1 MISKLLPILLVLH
14 FAMQSCLS
22 FSTKNPSA
30 PHQQQQQQQR
40 VFISTPSNP
49 TNRIVSDLM
58 TSQPNLFTLAPH
70 TPVDE
75 AIATLLRAG
84 VSGAPVVERLKDA
97 ETDRVDT
104 RIVGFVSSFDFLPR
118 EESGSLVTLGEME
131 DSETARRI
139 LGRSVRDIMTRDPVT
154 VTTNDLMKTAAETMA
169 KHRLHALPVVDA
181 KHGNLV
187 GIVTAKDVMRDV
199 IKMASKALPAEDTYS
214 QSMAD
219 IPDNLAA

>member
-1 MISKLLPILLVLH
+1 MTMKATMLSSPLSLLLLFQALGL
-14 FAMQSCLS
+14 CLS
-22 FSTKNPSA
+22 FTGTS
-30 PHQQQQQQQR
+30 PHSQQQI
-40 VFISTPSNP
+40 FISTPSKT

-58 TSQPNLFTLAPH
+58 TSQPNLFTLDPH

-97 ETDRVDT
+97 ETDRVDC
-104 RIVGFVSSFDFLPR
+104 RLVGFVSSFDFLPR
-118 EESGSLVTLGEME
+118 EESGTLVRLGEME

-139 LGRSVRDIMTRDPVT
+139 LGQSVRDVMTRDPVT

-169 KHRLHALPVVDA
+169 THRLHALPVVDA
-181 KHGNLV
+181 KHGNLM

-199 IKMASKALPAEDTYS
+199 MKTASKALPAEDTYS
-214 QSMAD
+214 QSIAD
-219 IPDNLAA
+219 IPSDLGA